1 MKFYSTANKT
11 LRTTFRDAIIQGLA
25 PDGGLFMPEKI
36 KAFDAEYFNG
46 FYPLGDY
53 PFYEMAFDI
62 ASRLIGDAI
71 PDTQLKRIVFE
82 TVEHQPKLVE
92 VEENRFSLELYHGPT
107 LAFKDYGARFLAGL
121 MGHFAANEEKEI
133 VVLAATS
140 GDTGSAVAN
149 GFFEV
154 EGVKVII
161 LYPSGKVSPLQEK
174 QLTTL
179 GGNITAWE
187 VDGTFDDCQRL
198 VKELFMDADLRNQ
211 YLLTSA
217 NSINIGRLIPQTF
230 YYFFAWAR
238 LCALDKQQLP
248 LVFSVP
254 SGNFGNLTAGVMA
267 KRLGLPVSKFIA
279 ATNANKVVPDYLS
292 TGDFKARP
300 SVQTISNAMDVGNP
314 SNFARLVDLYG
325 DQKKMSNDVVGYS
338 FSDDDTRKAM
348 KELYARSNYIL
359 DPHGA
364 VAYLGLQR
372 YQQTQPCAG
381 VFLETAHPAK
391 FGEVVEETLGRKIG
405 LPLALKAVEAKE
417 KVSVKVSKEFREAKE
432 RLSKM

>member
-1 MKFYSTANKT
+1 MKFYSTGNKA
-11 LRTTFRDAIIQGLA
+11 LRTSFRDAVIQGLA
-25 PDGGLFMPEKI
+25 PDGGLFMPERI
-36 KAFDAEYFNG
+36 KPFDDDYFNG

-53 PFYEMAFDI
+53 PFYEMAFDV
-62 ASRLIGDAI
+62 ASRLIGDAV
-71 PDTQLKRIVFE
+71 PDTQLKRIVFNA
-82 TVEHQPKLVE
+82 VEHLPKLVE
-92 VEENRFSLELYHGPT
+92 VGENKFSLELYHGPT

-121 MGHFAANEEKEI
+121 MEYFAADEEREI

-149 GFFEV
+149 GFYDV
-154 EGVKVII
+154 KGVRVII

-198 VKELFMDADLRNQ
+198 VKELFMDTDLKKKF
-211 YLLTSA
+211 LLTSA

-238 LCALDKQQLP
+238 LCAMEKQQLP

-279 ATNANKVVPDYLS
+279 ATNANKAVPEFLS
-292 TGDFKARP
+292 TGKFIPQP
-300 SVQTISNAMDVGNP
+300 SVSTISNAMDVGNP
-314 SNFARLVDLYG
+314 SNFARLLDLFG
-325 DQKKMSNDVVGYS
+325 DQKKMAASIEGYS
-338 FSDDDTRKAM
+338 FSDVETRKVM
-348 KELYARSNYIL
+348 KEIDERFKYIL

-372 YQQTQPCAG
+372 YQTQHKCAG

-405 LPLALKAVEAKE
+405 LPLALRAVAEKE
-417 KVSVKVSKEFREAKE
+417 KVSVKVGKDLNEAKA
-432 RLSKM
+432 RLT